1 MNRAGLAFAVAS
13 VSFFPFARDAFELPH
28 LVLLLVGVLLTA
40 QARLSGTARVMLAL
54 VFAGALLSW
63 LTATSLSLGVPGF
76 VTLCGLLLF
85 ASVASAVEPR
95 LLVLGA
101 VPVSAWALL
110 QATGHDVFEWADVAS
125 WCGGMRPFA
134 TLGHPTQLGVWMAA
148 MTVFALDL
156 GRRRS
161 RGFFVIAALTAI
173 VCVSTLSRAGWLALL
188 VGATSYG
195 LLVAARQALTPRQ
208 VLGGGLAISLATS
221 IVVAIV
227 GLDAVLE
234 RVTNVLVA
242 PTRLALWRT
251 ALAGFREHPLLGWG
265 FDSFLLVDQQLRQPE
280 AWKYEWGV
288 TAAHAHSF
296 PAQVLATQGLVGALV
311 MVVVIVLVLS
321 AWRRGATH
329 RTAPAEVAVALS
341 LAAAAQ
347 VTFLG
352 VLLSALLL
360 LVVVR
365 SLDGDDARPLPT
377 WWRWSAGPVL
387 AVAAVMLGASVSA
400 RSDDGL
406 ATAARLEPWNPTWP
420 ALLGASLEARGQLDD
435 ARAAYEM
442 AASRVPTLAVSVA
455 NVGRIASKQH
465 DVTTSRDAFERARR
479 LAPLDARIAL
489 ESADASLRLNEL
501 ELAGA
506 TLEWLV
512 RTYPS
517 DGPAWFAL
525 GRVRVLQ
532 HRRLEARAMLEAS
545 LEMDWRDWPEGL
557 GASRQLLTAVLL
569 EAGLENAA
577 SLVAQGPDVAQLPAD
592 ACGAPARLR

>member
-1 MNRAGLAFAVAS
+1 MNRAGLAFAAAS

-28 LVLLLVGVLLTA
+28 LVVLLLGVLLTT
-40 QARLSGTARVMLAL
+40 QARLSGTARAVLGLVFGAAL
-54 VFAGALLSW
+54 VSW
-63 LTATSLSLGVPGF
+63 LTSSSPALGVPGF
-76 VTLCGLLLF
+76 VTLCGVLLF
-85 ASVASAVEPR
+85 ASVSSGVEPR
-95 LLVLGA
+95 ALVWAA

-110 QATGHDVFEWADVAS
+110 QATGHDVFEWADVAR

-134 TLGHPTQLGVWMAA
+134 TLGHPTQLGVWLAA

-156 GRRRS
+156 GRRRA

-173 VCVSTLSRAGWLALL
+173 VCVATLSRAGWLALL
-188 VGATSYG
+188 VGGGSYV
-195 LLVAARQALTPRQ
+195 LLIGARRTVTARQ
-208 VLGGGLAISLATS
+208 VLGGVALLGLVTALVMAL
-221 IVVAIV
+221 V
-227 GLDAVLE
+227 GFDAVVE

-242 PTRLALWRT
+242 PTRLALWKT
-251 ALAGFREHPLLGWG
+251 SLAAFREHPLLGWG
-265 FDSFLLVDQQLRQPE
+265 FDTFLLVDQQLRQPE
-280 AWKYEWGV
+280 AWQYEWGV

-296 PAQVLATQGLVGALV
+296 PAQVLATQGLLGAVV
-311 MVVVIVLVLS
+311 MGVAMVLVLR
-321 AWRRGATH
+321 AWHRGGAH
-329 RTAPAEVAVALS
+329 RTAPAEVAVALA

-352 VLLSALLL
+352 VLGSALLL
-360 LVVVR
+360 MVVVR
-365 SLDGDDARPLPT
+365 SLDGDDARLLPT
-377 WWRWSAGPVL
+377 WSRFVAAPVL
-387 AVAAVMLGASVSA
+387 AVALVMLTASMVG

-406 ATAARLEPWNPTWP
+406 ETAARLEPWSPTWP
-420 ALLGASLEARGQLDD
+420 ALRGAVLEEQGHLDAARTSYE
-435 ARAAYEM
+435 AAVSRAPM
-442 AASRVPTLAVSVA
+442 LAVSLA
-455 NVGRIASKQH
+455 NVGRVASKQH
-465 DVTTSRDAFERARR
+465 DVTTSREAFERARR
-479 LAPLDARIAL
+479 LAPLDARLAL
-489 ESADASLRLNEL
+489 ESAEASLRLDEL

-517 DGPAWFAL
+517 DGPAWFTL

-569 EAGLENAA
+569 EAGLEDAA
-577 SLVAQGPDVAQLPAD
+577 SLVAKGPAVAQLPAD